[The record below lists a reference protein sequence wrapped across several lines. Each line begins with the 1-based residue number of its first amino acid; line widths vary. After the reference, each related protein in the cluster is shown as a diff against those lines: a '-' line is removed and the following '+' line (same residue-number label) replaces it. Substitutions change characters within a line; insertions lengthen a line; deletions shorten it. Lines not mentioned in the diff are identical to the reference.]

1 MERRGRRGRKGV
13 VGGGAGRGLYKQRQ
27 CEVGWAKNG
36 EEGEEK
42 ANSVTVLLDLQDK
55 RKQARCVREKNFTDL
70 FYRVWMLLGPS
81 FPH

>member
-1 MERRGRRGRKGV
+1 MACTK
-13 VGGGAGRGLYKQRQ
+13 KWQ

-55 RKQARCVREKNFTDL
+55 RKQARCVREKDFTDL